1 MRNRVL
7 IFSLMLLAAVATAA
21 YATEF
26 AVIVNPSNPVRAMT
40 LAEFGK
46 MLKGKSSIWPTGRNV
61 VVVLR
66 DPSSPGMKFVIEKA
80 MGVSPEEGEKLL
92 SDTTHHTSSP
102 VTFAQS
108 DAEIVKIVES
118 NPSAI
123 GIVDVYNISGGVKV
137 IRIDD
142 KQPFDP
148 GYVLKGH

>member
-7 IFSLMLLAAVATAA
+7 IFALLLVAAVATAA

-46 MLKGKSSIWPTGRNV
+46 MLKGKSSSWPTGRNV
-61 VVVLR
+61 AIVLR
-66 DPSSPGMKFVIEKA
+66 DPGSPGMKFVIEKV
-80 MGVSPEEGEKLL
+80 MGVSAEEGEKLL
-92 SDTTHHTSSP
+92 SDPTHRAYSP

-108 DAEIVKIVES
+108 DAQIVKIIES

-123 GIVDVYNISGGVKV
+123 GVVDVYNISGGVKV

>member
-7 IFSLMLLAAVATAA
+7 IFSLLLVAAVATAA

-40 LAEFGK
+40 LGEFGK
-46 MLKGKSSIWPTGRNV
+46 ILKGKSPMWPTGHNV
-61 VVVLR
+61 AIVLR
-66 DPSSPGMKFVIEKA
+66 DPGSPGMKFVIEKV
-80 MGVSPEEGEKLL
+80 MGVGPEDGEKLL
-92 SDTTHHTSSP
+92 SDTSRRGPSP

-123 GIVDVYNISGGVKV
+123 GVVDVYNISGGVKV

>member
-7 IFSLMLLAAVATAA
+7 IFGLLLVAAAATAA

-26 AVIVNPSNPVRAMT
+26 AVIVNPSNPVRAMS
-40 LAEFGK
+40 LAEFGRI
-46 MLKGKSSIWPTGRNV
+46 LKGKSPIWPTGRNV
-61 VVVLR
+61 AIVLR
-66 DPSSPGMKFVIEKA
+66 DPGSPGMKFVIEKV
-80 MGVSPEEGEKLL
+80 MGVGVEEGEKLL
-92 SDTTHHTSSP
+92 SDATHRTSSP

-108 DAEIVKIVES
+108 DAEIVKFVES

-123 GIVDVYNISGGVKV
+123 GVVDVYNISGGVKV

>member
-7 IFSLMLLAAVATAA
+7 IFSLLLVAAAATAA
-21 YATEF
+21 YATDF
-26 AVIVNPSNPVRAMT
+26 AVIVNPSNPVRAMS
-40 LAEFGK
+40 LAELGK
-46 MLKGKSSIWPTGRNV
+46 ILKGKSPIWPTGHNV
-61 VVVLR
+61 AIVLR
-66 DPSSPGMKFVIEKA
+66 DPGSPSMKFVIEKA
-80 MGVSPEEGEKLL
+80 MGVGVEEGEKLL
-92 SDTTHHTSSP
+92 SDTSRRASSP

-123 GIVDVYNISGGVKV
+123 GVVDVYNISGGVKV

>member
-7 IFSLMLLAAVATAA
+7 ISVSLLVATVATAA

-40 LAEFGK
+40 LVEFGK

-61 VVVLR
+61 AVVLR
-66 DPSSPGMKFVIEKA
+66 DPTSPGMKFVIEKV
-80 MGVSPEEGEKLL
+80 MGLSAEEGEKLL
-92 SDTTHHTSSP
+92 TDMAHRGSSP

-108 DAEIVKIVES
+108 DAEIVKIVEA

>member
-7 IFSLMLLAAVATAA
+7 IFSLLLVAAVATAA

-40 LAEFGK
+40 LVEFGK
-46 MLKGKSSIWPTGRNV
+46 ILKGKSPMWPTGRNV
-61 VVVLR
+61 AIVLR
-66 DPSSPGMKFVIEKA
+66 DPGSPGMKFVIEKV
-80 MGVSPEEGEKLL
+80 MGVGAEEGEKLL
-92 SDTTHHTSSP
+92 SDTHRAAAP

-137 IRIDD
+137 IRIDE